1 MKCLIQNNSSIDDI
15 LNKKESKNKIYMN
28 MSLEESDVLKEV
40 CNNEDDVM
48 KMMIETEEKE

>member
-1 MKCLIQNNSSIDDI
+1 MKCLIQINSSIDDI

-28 MSLEESDVLKEV
+28 MSLEEV